1 MSAVLSQ
8 FQPAP
13 LRRPGIVAGIAVSLV
28 LHAALIFGWRL
39 AAPSAP
45 DEPRPAK
52 AMTVWLQPPPP
63 PKPIVAKVEP
73 PPPPKREPLPPRKR
87 ERPQVAERTS
97 PPKAAVAATVEP
109 TPAPAAAQAITLP
122 PASTAPDPLHPEL
135 EPKKFDMNAALKT
148 ARKEANAKDPARA
161 GLPVAQLEDH
171 PLYPEQRDS
180 KLARDIKGAARPSC
194 LKESGNL
201 LTPLFWLLDKKDS
214 GCKF

>member
-13 LRRPGIVAGIAVSLV
+13 LRRPGIAAGIAVSLV

-52 AMTVWLQPPPP
+52 AMTVWLQPPAP

-73 PPPPKREPLPPRKR
+73 PPPKPEPVQPRKK
-87 ERPQVAERTS
+87 ERPQAAERAS
-97 PPKAAVAATVEP
+97 PPKAVIAAAAEP

-135 EPKKFDMNAALKT
+135 QPKQFDMNAALKT

-194 LKESGNL
+194 LKEGGNL